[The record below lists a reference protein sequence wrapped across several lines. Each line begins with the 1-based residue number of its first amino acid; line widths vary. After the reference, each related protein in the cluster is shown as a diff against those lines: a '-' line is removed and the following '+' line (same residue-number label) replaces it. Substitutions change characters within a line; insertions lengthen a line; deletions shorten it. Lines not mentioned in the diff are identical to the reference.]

1 MKLKLEERKM
11 FRSVLGSN
19 GRCFSTSNA
28 LWKTKK
34 GPKGDTTLVQ
44 LKSSVSDF
52 TMQGRR
58 ARLGDKLETLAFDP
72 KVQMTVLFK
81 EAKKI
86 KTLSVVG
93 KKAKEWNFPQDPVYP
108 PDFNVPANMNTSPKT

>member
-1 MKLKLEERKM
+1 M
-11 FRSVLGSN
+11 FRNLLCN
-19 GRCFSTSNA
+19 QRCFSTTNV
-28 LWKTKK
+28 LGKRKV
-34 GPKGDTTLVQ
+34 KGDTTLVQ
-44 LKSSVSDF
+44 LKSTVSDF

-58 ARLGDKLETLAFDP
+58 ARLGDKLETLGFDP

-93 KKAKEWNFPQDPVYP
+93 KEPKEWNFPQDPIYP
-108 PDFNVPANMNTSPKT
+108 PDFNVPSESLSSSPKS